1 MDITVLY
8 AGLLGLLHLALTM
21 RVIRGRQTLSVSLGH
36 GGDAELERRIR
47 GHANFVEY
55 VPLVLVL
62 MLALEGT
69 GAASG
74 LIHGI
79 GIILVIARA
88 LHGFALA
95 YTESWVPGRFYGT
108 LLTLIVLAIASLAAV
123 YQGVMG

>member
-8 AGLLGLLHLALTM
+8 AGLLGLLHLTLTM

-95 YTESWVPGRFYGT
+95 YTESWFPGRFYGT

-123 YQGVMG
+123 YQGVMA